1 MGVYRRDPWG
11 TIWALYVA
19 LQFVLAKTGE
29 PPTKITIAGLFNAF
43 NYKADGTL
51 IKNEDESQHFAAFMM
66 AVDEIN
72 QQTAGVYNNLLIE
85 MALIPGQKYLQSY
98 PSNPYFD
105 GSASAYEVYMA
116 YPSVVGSVVTNSIL
130 PQAAASASCMNSFG
144 SVTALSASS
153 ASTLN
158 DAHEF
163 PMTLQIPSST
173 SAEATKLSALIS
185 KQNWKNIILISTTDV
200 VGIDSYASFLF
211 GFPDITVAK
220 AIFISFDTPDLT
232 SQIGDA
238 KATGA
243 TIFVLF
249 LDGRTAGQLLEQGYN
264 AGLFH
269 DGTQVLATS
278 TTNIKDIRAAFTPAG
293 LLNEA
298 KILKGFITTAPHP
311 EYYFSTP
318 LGQAFISR
326 FRNLPPSM
334 RVDPSSGTRSCN
346 TRSIVYPNGSY
357 TARDNENTE
366 RFRNITTELC
376 LGFESFK
383 SFNAN
388 GTNID
393 PSILYTYDSVYMYV
407 TAASNLIMQKR
418 PINAASLYDYMTSS
432 LFTSLV
438 TGYAFFIPGRGT
450 RAVGNVFKVLNYQP
464 SAPDNEYSGNGLA
477 YIGEFTDATGW
488 LLCGNTQDM
497 SKMPST
503 SGSQCTPPVY
513 RMIPET
519 SQPLDAPPVR
529 IEQLPSNV
537 RISLIVLASFGLMT
551 LAVWG
556 TCLCAF
562 WRRKIIRT
570 AQPQIMV
577 FLLIG
582 GVMGLVKVLLSAAD
596 VTNETCL
603 SQMWLSH
610 FAFRLIFRTLL
621 LKLWRINGVVNAA
634 RFKRIIIPESTVLW
648 YLLSDLVFMTFALL
662 IPITIISSLKNGM
675 VGYVSS
681 TVANQ
686 VTLYIECQVSLSLDL
701 QILNAILYFSDG
713 LNLIMAVYYT
723 YLTRTVPVN
732 VNETSTVAPG
742 ELELESESSP

>member
-1 MGVYRRDPWG
+1 MGVYRRDPCG
-11 TIWALYVA
+11 IILVLYAALHFA
-19 LQFVLAKTGE
+19 LGNTGA

-51 IKNEDESQHFAAFMM
+51 IKNEEESQHFAAFMM

-72 QQTAGVYNNLLIE
+72 HQTAGLYNNLLIE
-85 MALIPGQKYLQSY
+85 MALIPGQKFYQSY

-105 GSASAYEVYMA
+105 GSASAYEVYLA
-116 YPSVVGSVVTNSIL
+116 YPTVVGSVVTNSGL
-130 PQAAASASCMNSFG
+130 SQAAASASSMNAFG
-144 SVTALSASS
+144 SVSALSATS
-153 ASTLN
+153 ASTFN

-173 SAEATKLSALIS
+173 SAEATTLSALII
-185 KQNWKNIILISTTDV
+185 KQKWKNIVLISTTDV

-211 GFPDITVAK
+211 AFPDIIVAK
-220 AIFISFDTPDLT
+220 AIFISFGTLDLS
-232 SQIGDA
+232 SQIA
-238 KATGA
+238 EARATGA

-249 LDGRTAGQLLEQGYN
+249 LDGTTAGHLLEQGYN
-264 AGLFH
+264 AGLFR

-278 TTNIKDIRAAFTPAG
+278 TSKFKDIRAALTPAG

-298 KILKGFITTAPHP
+298 RILKGFMTTAPFP

-318 LGQAFISR
+318 QGQAFISR

-334 RVDPSSGTRSCN
+334 KVDPSSGVKSCN
-346 TRSIVYPNGSY
+346 NRSLIYNDGSY
-357 TARDNENTE
+357 FMKQNTNDGGL
-366 RFRNITTELC
+366 RNYTTELC
-376 LGFESFK
+376 VGYESFQV
-383 SFNAN
+383 FNLN
-388 GTNID
+388 GSNID

-407 TAASNLIMQKR
+407 IAVSKLIEQQR
-418 PINAASLYDYMTSS
+418 PINGATLYDYMTSN

-438 TGYAFFIPGRGT
+438 TGFAYFIPGRGT

-464 SAPDNEYSGNGLA
+464 SAPEGQYSERGLA
-477 YIGEFTDATGW
+477 FIGEYTDATGW
-488 LLCGNTQDM
+488 LLCSNAQDVL
-497 SKMPST
+497 KMPAA
-503 SGSQCTPPVY
+503 SGLHCSSPLY

-519 SQPLDAPPVR
+519 SPPFDAPPVK
-529 IEQLPSNV
+529 IEQLPNV
-537 RISLIVLASFGLMT
+537 VRVTLIVLASFGLVT
-551 LAVWG
+551 LAVWA

-562 WRRKIIRT
+562 WRKKIIRT

-634 RFKRIIIPESTVLW
+634 KFKRIIIPESTVLW

-681 TVANQ
+681 TMANQ
-686 VTLYIECQVSLSLDL
+686 VTLHVECQVSLSLDV

-742 ELELESESSP
+742 E